1 MDVLRLGKELS
12 NILRGSDGNDDGR
25 AGDSEEEKDIQ
36 QAHAEEND
44 GHKRSVPRRE
54 SWGFKRF
61 GWRGKSPRMVD
72 SDSHDLPVRMTR
84 TSQARLGLAILS
96 AVLLNLCFP
105 IAGPLPVWRALF
117 AWFGAVPLLL
127 ALVWREE
134 GGRRLWRGFFTG
146 WVFGV
151 LWYAINCYWIYQTMY
166 LYGGLPSAAAVG
178 ILLLFS
184 LIMGLYY
191 GLFGWLIAFV
201 RHATGGVRAPLL
213 LAPFLW
219 TAIDLLGAH
228 LIKVP
233 WDQLGY
239 SQIDNAALTSIA
251 PWTGTYGITFVLLA
265 VNACLAAGFVLQ
277 KKQWWATGVV
287 AMLVLEAGVLWHP
300 ADSPTAATAV
310 LLQENLSVQQ
320 DNSWAG
326 AEWDPKTGKYV
337 DQWDVNTNRFTEWS
351 KRTCTPYIAGMP
363 ETHAPVVT
371 PECDGAPPSLIV
383 WPEAPTAITE
393 GDPRFR
399 ALMQHM
405 TTETGA
411 AAIVGNAA
419 ADVRGAHVDLYN
431 AASVFGAD
439 GALLGRY
446 AKIHLVPWGEYVPF
460 AKFFSFAHGLTRN
473 AGRFTHGWKRSVFR
487 LNRHHYG
494 IFICYESIFAAEIR
508 QFVVNGAEVL
518 VNISDDGWYGDTSA
532 PWQHLNMARMRAVEN
547 RRWLLRDT
555 NTGVTAAIDPYGR
568 ITQSAPRHEYTSLAV
583 RYGFNDDLTF
593 YTRFGDV
600 FALVCGILSIA
611 TLARAVRLTIERRRV
626 LSPSI

>member
-1 MDVLRLGKELS
+1 MRVELLCYSTNRLSESRSDLS
-12 NILRGSDGNDDGR
+12 LQEGHGRSR
-25 AGDSEEEKDIQ
+25 AGVSKYSKK
-36 QAHAEEND
+36 A
-44 GHKRSVPRRE
+44 P
-54 SWGFKRF
+54 
-61 GWRGKSPRMVD
+61 
-72 SDSHDLPVRMTR
+72 L
-84 TSQARLGLAILS
+84 TSQARLGLAVLS

-105 IAGPLPVWRALF
+105 IAGPLPAWRTVF
-117 AWFGAVPLLL
+117 AWFGAVPLLV
-127 ALVWREE
+127 ALLSSEEE
-134 GGRRLWRGFFTG
+134 GRPLWRGFFTG
-146 WVFGV
+146 WIFGV
-151 LWYAINCYWIYQTMY
+151 VWYGINCYWIYQTMY
-166 LYGGLPSAAAVG
+166 LYGGLPTPVAAA

-191 GLFGWLIAFV
+191 GLFGWLLAFT
-201 RHATGGVRAPLL
+201 RHATDGVRAALFL
-213 LAPFLW
+213 TPFLW

-265 VNACLAAGFVLQ
+265 VNALFAAGFACSERKWSVAGAATTVL
-277 KKQWWATGVV
+277 
-287 AMLVLEAGVLWHP
+287 LEAGLLWHP
-300 ADSPTAATAV
+300 AAVPTSATAV

-326 AEWDPKTGKYV
+326 TQWDPRTGKYV
-337 DQWDVNTNRFTEWS
+337 NVWDVNTTRFMQWS
-351 KRTCTPYIAGMP
+351 ERTCTPYIAGMP
-363 ETHAPVVT
+363 ETQVPLVST
-371 PECDGAPPSLIV
+371 PECDGAGVSLIV
-383 WPEAPTAITE
+383 WPEAESALTE

-399 ALMQHM
+399 ALMQRM
-405 TTETGA
+405 TAATGA
-411 AAIVGNAA
+411 AAIVGNLAE
-419 ADVRGAHVDLYN
+419 DMNGGHIDFYN
-431 AASVFGAD
+431 AASVFTPD

-460 AKFFSFAHGLTRN
+460 ANVFSFAHKLTRN
-473 AGRFTHGWKRSVFR
+473 AGRLTHGWKRMVFR
-487 LNRHHYG
+487 LHGHHYG
-494 IFICYESIFAAEIR
+494 IFICYESIFANEIR

-547 RRWLLRDT
+547 RRWVLRDT
-555 NTGVTAAIDPYGR
+555 DTGVTAAIDPYGR
-568 ITQSAPRHEYTSLAV
+568 MTQSAPRHVFTSLAV

-611 TLARAVRLTIERRRV
+611 TLARAARLMIERRQRTTG
-626 LSPSI
+626 P

>member
-1 MDVLRLGKELS
+1 MFLVTS
-12 NILRGSDGNDDGR
+12 
-25 AGDSEEEKDIQ
+25 
-36 QAHAEEND
+36 
-44 GHKRSVPRRE
+44 RS
-54 SWGFKRF
+54 
-61 GWRGKSPRMVD
+61 
-72 SDSHDLPVRMTR
+72 
-84 TSQARLGLAILS
+84 RLGLAVLS

-105 IAGPLPVWRALF
+105 LAGPLPVWRMIF

-127 ALVWREE
+127 ALLASEPGARP
-134 GGRRLWRGFFTG
+134 LWRGFFSG
-146 WVFGV
+146 WVFGF
-151 LWYAINCYWIYQTMY
+151 LWYTINCYWIYQTMY
-166 LYGGLPSAAAVG
+166 LYGGLPAPVSVG

-201 RHATGGVRAPLL
+201 RHAIGGGAALVVT
-213 LAPFLW
+213 PFLW

-239 SQIDNAALTSIA
+239 SQIDNAALTAIA
-251 PWTGTYGITFVLLA
+251 PWTGTYGVTFVLLA
-265 VNACLAAGFVLQ
+265 VNALFAAGFVLRG
-277 KKQWWATGVV
+277 KQWWVAGAVATV
-287 AMLVLEAGVLWHP
+287 LLEAGLLWHP
-300 ADSPTAATAV
+300 AASPTTATAV

-320 DNSWAG
+320 DNAWAG
-326 AEWDPKTGKYV
+326 TEWDPKTGKYV
-337 DQWDVNTNRFTEWS
+337 DEWDVNTNRFMQWS
-351 KRTCTPYIAGMP
+351 ERTCTPYIAGIP
-363 ETHAPVVT
+363 ET
-371 PECDGAPPSLIV
+371 GAPMVLPACPERKASLIV
-383 WPEAPTAITE
+383 WPEAPSALSE

-399 ALMQHM
+399 ALMVRM
-405 TTETGA
+405 TAATGA

-419 ADVRGAHVDLYN
+419 ADVRGTHVDLYN
-431 AASVFGAD
+431 AASVFAPD

-460 AKFFSFAHGLTRN
+460 ANFFSFAHGLTRN
-473 AGRFTHGWKRSVFR
+473 AGRFTHGWKRTVFR
-487 LNRHHYG
+487 LNGHHYG
-494 IFICYESIFAAEIR
+494 IFICYESIFASEIR

-568 ITQSAPRHEYTSLAV
+568 ITESAPRHEFTSLAV

-611 TLARAVRLTIERRRV
+611 TLARAVRLTIERRALAVRAKA
-626 LSPSI
+626 PSER

>member
-1 MDVLRLGKELS
+1 
-12 NILRGSDGNDDGR
+12 
-25 AGDSEEEKDIQ
+25 
-36 QAHAEEND
+36 
-44 GHKRSVPRRE
+44 
-54 SWGFKRF
+54 
-61 GWRGKSPRMVD
+61 
-72 SDSHDLPVRMTR
+72 
-84 TSQARLGLAILS
+84 
-96 AVLLNLCFP
+96 VLLNLCFP
-105 IAGPLPVWRALF
+105 LAGPLPAWRAVF
-117 AWFGAVPLLL
+117 AWVGAAPLLL
-127 ALVWREE
+127 ALVASDA
-134 GGRRLWRGFFTG
+134 GRRPLWRGFFTG

-151 LWYAINCYWIYQTMY
+151 PWYAINCYWIYQTMY
-166 LYGGLPSAAAVG
+166 LYGGLPAAAALG
-178 ILLLFS
+178 ILLLYS

-201 RHATGGVRAPLL
+201 RHATGGVHAPLL

-239 SQIDNAALTSIA
+239 SQVDNTALTNIA
-251 PWTGTYGITFVLLA
+251 PWTGTYGVTFVLLT
-265 VNACLAAGFVLQ
+265 VNALFAAGLALK
-277 KKQWWATGVV
+277 KKQWLAIAGAAT
-287 AMLVLEAGVLWHP
+287 LVLEMGVLWHP
-300 ADSPTAATAV
+300 SPSPTSATAV

-320 DNSWAG
+320 DNSWTG
-326 AEWDPKTGKYV
+326 TEWDPKTGKYL
-337 DQWDVNTNRFTEWS
+337 DLWDVNTSHFIQWS
-351 KRTCTPYIAGMP
+351 ERTCTPYIAGMP
-363 ETHAPVVT
+363 ETHAPKAT
-371 PECDGAPPSLIV
+371 PACDGARASLIV
-383 WPEAPTAITE
+383 WPEAPTAMTE

-399 ALMQHM
+399 AMVGRM
-405 TTETGA
+405 TAATGA

-419 ADVRGAHVDLYN
+419 ADVRGTHVDLYN
-431 AASVFGAD
+431 AASVFTPD

-460 AKFFSFAHGLTRN
+460 AKLFSFAHGLTHN

-487 LNRHHYG
+487 LHGHHYG
-494 IFICYESIFAAEIR
+494 IFICYESIFADEIR

-568 ITQSAPRHEYTSLAV
+568 ITQSVPRHEFTSLAV

-611 TLARAVRLTIERRRV
+611 VLARAVRLMIERRRV
-626 LSPSI
+626 LAVRAGAPSAR

>member
-1 MDVLRLGKELS
+1 
-12 NILRGSDGNDDGR
+12 
-25 AGDSEEEKDIQ
+25 
-36 QAHAEEND
+36 
-44 GHKRSVPRRE
+44 
-54 SWGFKRF
+54 
-61 GWRGKSPRMVD
+61 MVD
-72 SDSHDLPVRMTR
+72 SDSYDPPMRIVRS
-84 TSQARLGLAILS
+84 SQTRLGLALLS

-105 IAGPLPVWRALF
+105 LAGPLPAWRAAF
-117 AWFGAVPLLL
+117 AWVGAAPLLL
-127 ALVWREE
+127 ALVATD
-134 GGRRLWRGFFTG
+134 GGRRPLWRGFLTG

-151 LWYAINCYWIYQTMY
+151 PWYAINCYWIYQTMY
-166 LYGGLPSAAAVG
+166 LYGGLPAAAALG
-178 ILLLFS
+178 ILLLYS

-201 RHATGGVRAPLL
+201 RHATGGVRGPLL

-239 SQIDNAALTSIA
+239 SQVDNAALTGIA
-251 PWTGTYGITFVLLA
+251 PWTGTYGVTFVLLA
-265 VNACLAAGFVLQ
+265 VNALFAAGLALQ
-277 KKQWWATGVV
+277 KERGGARLWMGAAAT
-287 AMLVLEAGVLWHP
+287 ALLLEMGVLWHP
-300 ADSPTAATAV
+300 APSPASATAV

-320 DNSWAG
+320 DNSWTG
-326 AEWDPKTGKYV
+326 TEWDPKTGKYL
-337 DQWDVNTNRFTEWS
+337 DLWDVNTNRFIEWS
-351 KRTCTPYIAGMP
+351 ERTCTPYIAGMP

-371 PECDGAPPSLIV
+371 PVCDAAGASLIV
-383 WPEAPTAITE
+383 WPEAPSAMTE

-399 ALMQHM
+399 AMVGRM
-405 TTETGA
+405 TAASGA

-419 ADVRGAHVDLYN
+419 ADVRGAHLDLYN
-431 AASVFGAD
+431 AASVFTPD

-460 AKFFSFAHGLTRN
+460 KKFFSFAHGLTRN

-487 LNRHHYG
+487 LHGHQYG
-494 IFICYESIFAAEIR
+494 IFICYESIFADEIR

-568 ITQSAPRHEYTSLAV
+568 ITQSVARHEFTSLAV

-600 FALVCGILSIA
+600 FALVCGILSLA
-611 TLARAVRLTIERRRV
+611 MLARAARLTIERRV
-626 LSPSI
+626 LAVRAGAPSAR

>member
-1 MDVLRLGKELS
+1 
-12 NILRGSDGNDDGR
+12 
-25 AGDSEEEKDIQ
+25 
-36 QAHAEEND
+36 
-44 GHKRSVPRRE
+44 
-54 SWGFKRF
+54 
-61 GWRGKSPRMVD
+61 
-72 SDSHDLPVRMTR
+72 
-84 TSQARLGLAILS
+84 
-96 AVLLNLCFP
+96 VLLNLCFP
-105 IAGPLPVWRALF
+105 VAGPLPVWRAIF

-127 ALVWREE
+127 ALVASDE
-134 GGRRLWRGFFTG
+134 GQRPLWQGFFTG

-151 LWYAINCYWIYQTMY
+151 VWYGINCYWIYQTMY
-166 LYGGLPSAAAVG
+166 LYGGLPAPAAVG
-178 ILLLFS
+178 ILLLYS
-184 LIMGLYY
+184 VIMGLYY
-191 GLFGWLIAFV
+191 GLFGWLTGFV
-201 RHATGGVRAPLL
+201 RHATGGLRAPLL

-239 SQIDNAALTSIA
+239 SQIDNGALTSIA
-251 PWTGTYGITFVLLA
+251 PWTGTYGVTFVLLT
-265 VNACLAAGFVLQ
+265 VNAFFAAGIVGRKRQ
-277 KKQWWATGVV
+277 RV
-287 AMLVLEAGVLWHP
+287 AIVAVTALLLELGVLWHP
-300 ADSPTAATAV
+300 APSPAAATAV

-320 DNSWAG
+320 DNSWTG
-326 AEWDPKTGKYV
+326 TEWDPRTGKYV
-337 DQWDVNTNRFTEWS
+337 DLWDVNTNRFMQWS
-351 KRTCTPYIAGMP
+351 ERTCTPYIAGMP
-363 ETHAPVVT
+363 ETHAPLVT
-371 PECDGAPPSLIV
+371 PDCDPAAARREGAKASLIV
-383 WPEAPTAITE
+383 WPEAPTALTE

-399 ALMQHM
+399 ELMQRM
-405 TTETGA
+405 TAATGA

-419 ADVRGAHVDLYN
+419 ADIRGAHVDLYN

-439 GALLGRY
+439 GALVGRY

-487 LNRHHYG
+487 LNGHHYG
-494 IFICYESIFAAEIR
+494 IFICYESIFADEIR
-508 QFVVNGAEVL
+508 QFVVNGSEVL

-568 ITQSAPRHEYTSLAV
+568 ITQSAPRHEFTSLAV

-611 TLARAVRLTIERRRV
+611 TLARAVRLTIERRR
-626 LSPSI
+626 